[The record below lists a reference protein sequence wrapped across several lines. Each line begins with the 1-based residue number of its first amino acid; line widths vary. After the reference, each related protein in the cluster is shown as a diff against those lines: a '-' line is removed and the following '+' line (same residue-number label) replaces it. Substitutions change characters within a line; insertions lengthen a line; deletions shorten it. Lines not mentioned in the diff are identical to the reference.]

1 MEKFRSNDWEK
12 LIINNTNFKNLL
24 EDNFFTLEQ
33 PIDFNERS
41 KDIINKVINTQGAIL
56 VGSFL
61 FPFICSIVLW
71 DDDYTSAII
80 LFLFVFLFCILASI
94 TNSWTGTIRK
104 VTIPMRKID
113 TLNEFLKM
121 EETPSFKEI
130 KTIATLLKETEE
142 NIISC
147 YDNWF
152 IMTVNYFS
160 KNLISQYL
168 NDSIYQIIEVSN
180 AITNALQNNIE
191 QERILL
197 QNTKSE
203 VEKNLSWTPE
213 LLAVSEA
220 QKLRLDKQIE
230 QFEELQRRL
239 EKIG

>member
-1 MEKFRSNDWEK
+1 MRSNDWEK
-12 LIINNTNFKNLL
+12 LVINNTNFKNLL

-56 VGSFL
+56 IGSFL
-61 FPFICSIVLW
+61 FPFICSIILW
-71 DDDYTSAII
+71 GDDYTIAII
-80 LFLFVFLFCILASI
+80 LFVFLFLFLILTYI

-113 TLNEFLKM
+113 RINEFLKM
-121 EETPSFKEI
+121 QENPSFKEI
-130 KTIATLLKETEE
+130 KTIATLLKETEG

-147 YDNWF
+147 YNNRF
-152 IMTVNYFS
+152 LMTVNYFS

-191 QERILL
+191 HERILL

-203 VEKNLSWTPE
+203 VEKNLSWTRE

-220 QKLRLDKQIE
+220 QKLRLDRQIE
-230 QFEELQRRL
+230 QFEELKKKL
-239 EKIG
+239 ERM